1 MKKKRYVNKYF
12 QNVIVE
18 NIDNIIAI
26 NNKYKKE
33 GYEIFLTGNFIE
45 VYYNDVKYSIKI
57 VEKNNQLYWHLKPYN
72 KTYFETLINNDVSSL
87 DMVMFAIYEN
97 ETIHERKEK
106 K

>member
-1 MKKKRYVNKYF
+1 MKKKRYENKYF

-45 VYYNDVKYSIKI
+45 VHYNDVKYSIKI
-57 VEKNNQLYWHLKPYN
+57 VEKNNKLYWHLKPYN
-72 KTYFETLINNDVSSL
+72 KTYFETQINNDFSSL

-97 ETIHERKEK
+97 ETIHERNEK